1 MGCCQSSPGNVP
13 AAFEAASLDSR
24 RALPKETP
32 PPAYGR
38 PYEQRT
44 DRLLLVKAVAAEFEH
59 PAIASVDDALLGVL
73 KRDVLELAQPRSHVA
88 DLMREPVKT
97 GPCLED
103 YYGYEPGPGIE
114 RGIARRRVEELVA
127 RTDPATQARLLAAD
141 WTTLD
146 WHERRKLLEQHLE
159 DELSWSE
166 VVRRDVAHRS
176 AERSRSDLTT

>member
-1 MGCCQSSPGNVP
+1 
-13 AAFEAASLDSR
+13 
-24 RALPKETP
+24 
-32 PPAYGR
+32 
-38 PYEQRT
+38 
-44 DRLLLVKAVAAEFEH
+44 VKAVAAEFEH
-59 PAIASVDDALLGVL
+59 PAFASVDDALLGVL
-73 KRDVLELAQPRSHVA
+73 KRQAWELVQPRPRLGELRQ
-88 DLMREPVKT
+88 DPVRT
-97 GPCLED
+97 GPSLED
-103 YYGYEPGPGIE
+103 YYGYEPVPGIE

-146 WHERRKLLEQHLE
+146 WHERRKQLEQHLE

>member
-1 MGCCQSSPGNVP
+1 
-13 AAFEAASLDSR
+13 
-24 RALPKETP
+24 
-32 PPAYGR
+32 
-38 PYEQRT
+38 
-44 DRLLLVKAVAAEFEH
+44 VKAVAAEFEH
-59 PAIASVDDALLGVL
+59 PAFASVDDALLGVL
-73 KRDVLELAQPRSHVA
+73 KRQAWELVQPRPRPA
-88 DLMREPVKT
+88 RQELLQLCRDAQAWELLQEPVRT
-97 GPCLED
+97 GPSLED
-103 YYGYEPGPGIE
+103 YYGYEPVPGIE

-127 RTDPATQARLLAAD
+127 RTDPATQARLLTAD